1 MAAAQENRDR
11 SAQNA
16 ECLQRI
22 CELRI
27 RTQQGWRHHQ
37 RIPGREQS
45 PDRRDAVRFGARIP
59 QDGGNSL
66 TVIDKLKELGYTTIP
81 EEFYSYV
88 SLWKSWYVGKVEN
101 FHQYRRYN
109 GHKWTKC
116 NRASLGMAKKVCEDW
131 ANLLMNEKVQI
142 TLEGQKEQEFIDRV
156 LTANN
161 FTVKANEMQEMK
173 SALGTVAYIP
183 RVVGQAINES
193 GEIVPGDVSGIEL
206 DYVTI
211 EHIFPLAWQNGF
223 ITECAFDSVVTRA
236 GKNYLYLQ
244 IHRKDENG
252 LYVIENSIYRYEN
265 KTLSDVALADVPG
278 FERIPPVV
286 HTGSDKRQFVID
298 RPNTANNLDYLLP
311 VGIPVYANA
320 IDVLRGVDCAYDC
333 YVNEFEN
340 GPMMMMVKMPAT
352 RWEDGEPSLDDN
364 DRRFYLLPE
373 DTQQGNVVET
383 ISPTLR
389 TEQLNVGLQDQLN
402 VLSSKCGFG
411 ETYYRFDGGSVA
423 TATQVISEN
432 STMFRTIKKHEI
444 VLEQALV
451 ELCRILLRLGN
462 TAMNAGL
469 NESVEI
475 SIDFD
480 DSIIED
486 KATDFSRDM
495 QLLSAGIMNDWEFR
509 MRWMNEDEET
519 AKASL
524 PSAQD
529 MTTEDQNEVE

>member
-1 MAAAQENRDR
+1 M
-11 SAQNA
+11 SNA
-16 ECLQRI
+16 
-22 CELRI
+22 
-27 RTQQGWRHHQ
+27 
-37 RIPGREQS
+37 
-45 PDRRDAVRFGARIP
+45 
-59 QDGGNSL
+59 
-66 TVIDKLKELGYTTIP
+66 VIQKLKELGYTTIP
-81 EEFYSYV
+81 EEFYTSV
-88 SLWKSWYVGKVEN
+88 SLWKSWYVGKVN
-101 FHQYRRYN
+101 GFHQYRRYN

-131 ANLLMNEKVQI
+131 ADLLMNEKVQI

-183 RVVGQAINES
+183 RVVGQAVNES

-265 KTLSDVALADVPG
+265 ETLAYALLADVPG

-298 RPNTANNLDYLLP
+298 RPNIANNLDYLLP

-340 GPMMMMVKMPAT
+340 GPMMMMVKIPAT
-352 RWEDGEPSLDDN
+352 RWEDGEPTLDDH

-373 DTQQGNVVET
+373 DTQQGNVVDT

-389 TEQLNVGLQDQLN
+389 TEQLNIGLQDQLN
-402 VLSSKCGFG
+402 ILASKCGFG
-411 ETYYRFDGGSVA
+411 TNYYQFNQAVMA
-423 TATQVISEN
+423 TATQVVSTQSELA
-432 STMFRTIKKHEI
+432 RTRGKHQI
-444 VLEQALV
+444 ILEQVLI

-462 TAMNAGL
+462 TAMKAGL
-469 NESVEI
+469 DENVEI

-480 DSIIED
+480 DSIFVD
-486 KATDFSRDM
+486 KDAEFNKDERM
-495 QLLSAGIMNDWEFR
+495 LSDGIMNDWEAR
-509 MRWMNEDEET
+509 MRWFNEDEAT
-519 AKASL
+519 AKAAL
-524 PSAQD
+524 PKMQD
-529 MTTEDQNEVE
+529 MTTEEETEVE